1 VAAFVPFSFAVFWEV
16 VVGTWEV
23 TLVTLHLRP
32 LKSPGIVEVPIGERT
47 PTGVAVWAVVTGLT
61 PGTFFVDVDRE
72 RGVVLIHVIDAGAP
86 RRSVA
91 SSKIST
97 AATREGCS
105 REGRSEV
112 SLHEVVFYL
121 AFAWMTVL
129 LVVGVAA
136 VIRLRSTAGR
146 ILALDMTT
154 LILVALLILYAD
166 ANRSPY
172 YLDAALV
179 LSLLAFL
186 ATLALARY
194 HGERRIF

>member
-1 VAAFVPFSFAVFWEV
+1 
-16 VVGTWEV
+16 
-23 TLVTLHLRP
+23 
-32 LKSPGIVEVPIGERT
+32 
-47 PTGVAVWAVVTGLT
+47 
-61 PGTFFVDVDRE
+61 
-72 RGVVLIHVIDAGAP
+72 
-86 RRSVA
+86 
-91 SSKIST
+91 
-97 AATREGCS
+97 
-105 REGRSEV
+105 
-112 SLHEVVFYL
+112 LHEVVFYL

-136 VIRLRSTAGR
+136 VIRLRSTASR

-172 YLDAALV
+172 YLDAALI

-186 ATLALARY
+186 ATLALTRY